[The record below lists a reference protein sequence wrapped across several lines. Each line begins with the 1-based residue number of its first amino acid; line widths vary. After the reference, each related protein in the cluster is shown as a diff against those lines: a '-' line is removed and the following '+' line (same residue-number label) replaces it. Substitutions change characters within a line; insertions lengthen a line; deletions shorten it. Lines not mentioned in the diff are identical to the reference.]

1 MEGERVMLKELTYV
15 IAVAE
20 HGNVSKAAESL
31 FISQPSLSRYIKDL
45 ENRLGVQLFQRIN
58 NRLILTHAG
67 ETYVDTAKKI
77 TDLYSV
83 LQKELSGINEE
94 LSGRLKLG
102 CAVLRMSYNMPATL
116 KAFINKYP
124 NVDLQL
130 YENYTTS
137 GLEKMLL
144 NGELDVAIINHRSIP
159 RLKYIPFFEEELLVA
174 VPTSQPLA
182 SKGIEI
188 PGLRYPWLDI
198 RLLHNQPYV
207 GLNGEQ
213 SIAMKCQEIFSEKKI
228 SPSMILKVKSVES
241 AFRLAEVGVGCTII
255 PESVAKIPSVP
266 VPPRYFSFGDPVT
279 HWNLAIAYHE
289 DTTLSNIAIE
299 FINLAKQI
307 SPSHP
312 E

>member
-1 MEGERVMLKELTYV
+1 MLKELSYI

-20 HGNVSKAAESL
+20 YGSVSKAAEAL

-67 ETYVDTAKKI
+67 ETYVETAKKI
-77 TDLYSV
+77 TALYSG

-102 CAVLRMSYNMPATL
+102 CAVLRMSYNMPATI

-130 YENYTTS
+130 YENYTTT

-144 NGELDVAIINHRSIP
+144 NGEIDLAIINHRSVP
-159 RLKYIPFFEEELLVA
+159 KLKYIPFFEEELLVA
-174 VPTSQPLA
+174 VPSSQALA
-182 SKGIEI
+182 TKGIEK

-213 SIAMKCQEIFSEKKI
+213 SIAVKCKEVFSENKI
-228 SPSMILKVKSVES
+228 APSMVLKVKSVES

-266 VPPRYFSFGDPVT
+266 VPPKYFSFGTPVT
-279 HWNLAIAYHE
+279 RWDLAIAYHE
-289 DTTLSNIAIE
+289 DTTLSNTAIE
-299 FINLAKQI
+299 FINLVKLV

>member
-1 MEGERVMLKELTYV
+1 MLKEMSYV

-20 HGNVSKAAESL
+20 YGNVSKAAEAL

-45 ENRLGVQLFQRIN
+45 EHRLGVQLFQRIN

-77 TDLYSV
+77 TSLYSQ
-83 LQKELSGINEE
+83 LQKDLSGINEE

-116 KAFINKYP
+116 KAFISKYP

-130 YENYTTS
+130 YENYTTA

-144 NGELDVAIINHRSIP
+144 NGELDIAIINHRSIP
-159 RLKYIPFFEEELLVA
+159 KLKYIPFFEEELLVA
-174 VPTSQPLA
+174 VPASQPLA
-182 SKGIEI
+182 AKGITI

-198 RLLHNQPYV
+198 RLLHNQPFI

-213 SIAMKCQEIFSEKKI
+213 SIAVKCREIFGEKNI
-228 SPSMILKVKSVES
+228 SPSTILKVKSVES
-241 AFRLAEVGVGCTII
+241 AFRLAEVGLGCTII
-255 PESVAKIPSVP
+255 PESVIKIPSVP
-266 VPPRYFSFGDPVT
+266 NPPRFFSFGDPVT
-279 HWNLAIAYHE
+279 HWNLAIACHE
-289 DTTLSNIAIE
+289 DTTLSNTAIE
-299 FINLAKQI
+299 FINLVKQV
-307 SPSHP
+307 SPTHP
-312 E
+312 N